1 MPKYIVDGTTYNIPN
16 DKVDSFEKRYP
27 QAQIEYVNEGTTFQ
41 IPLEK
46 RDRFLQKY
54 PKATFEAPVAVEQPT
69 ESEEPIV
76 PEQNIPAKNN
86 FYENV
91 ESSDADVTPQP
102 QPWRAPLV
110 PSESDEQIA
119 NDQIP
124 RFYDYSSYLKEEQQT
139 VSDAE
144 QLGERLEQAN
154 RIQVADLSSF
164 IDKELARRGQELDQS
179 AHDRKNWW
187 QDIPR
192 GSGGA
197 IHTFNSATSNG
208 RMADIEYR
216 NLTAAR
222 NSLTDAQRI
231 INEADAAQRDDRYHD
246 WATTKFAK
254 GAARGFGDKL
264 FDARTW
270 DLGLSNL
277 SDNLAF
283 SMALDAFD
291 NGKELTPSQQ
301 AMLDAKA
308 IELATNA
315 YFGSYIG
322 RGYKAGNVTA
332 ESIPFMLE
340 MCLNPASAT
349 GSAATSRLSRYALKR
364 FGKQTLERNAKKYAA
379 AKIATRVAGDI
390 TGSAVMAATT
400 GSARTMADAVDRTS
414 GQVYYDTDEN
424 LNTIFDGH
432 TEGDDFGTAVA
443 KSFGATTIE
452 NYSEMVGE
460 YFAPV
465 LGIAGKG
472 MGKGLEKI
480 GLGKVNKFIDNVA
493 VSDVG
498 RLVSDFEKKAKW
510 NGLIGEYAEE
520 VAGGIMNA
528 LVVGDQTL
536 DTDADTGVFNLDNNI
551 DTFLGVSLMG
561 GFLSSVKTVGYRTP
575 KYQARKAMQKA
586 DNKAAVAFGDTETWD
601 SIRGAL
607 EYEDGTQDV
616 LHQVLTDADYND
628 DQKRAVLEYAYAR
641 GNYNGILKGEEKHRA
656 DENTD
661 PAQTDAEQSFD
672 NGYTLNSSQEMND
685 ARNMLD
691 FQREEMR
698 RHFRLPEDADVDA
711 YLGDNPVERIIASR
725 NMGAL
730 EEETQRIIDY
740 VNAKATYDGMITR
753 VQDDI
758 DGRISASDIMIDSRV
773 NPADGMVHPAT
784 LNVDDRKVY
793 VVSGNLVM
801 NADNTMIDREQSDE
815 SVVIRDAETGK
826 IEFSDPSAFLRVD
839 ESVNPEYEK
848 QIAQEQIREAY
859 AQQAADKADGVLA
872 FNAGETY
879 ILTDEQG
886 VQHTTQM
893 LMDNGDGTVQVVID
907 NAAEPIIIPT
917 EKVQQMSEATNL
929 IRLQQ
934 YVQQRAVERAEIAEA
949 EKEASRPM
957 YALND
962 QITLRTP
969 DGRSIRGTI
978 TQEADADGMI
988 EVHTEKPVKGEY
1000 VLNTFSRDELDAML
1014 VEHNGNVIETEQQS
1028 EDVPNDRAQQPIEET
1043 APALEMDAEPTSAL
1057 SRIPTNEAGEQLF
1070 EQAPVED
1077 SWAALVEMN
1086 EGDDAE
1092 AIDTAQQMATAAQKE
1107 LDKVLKQKARGGATV
1122 AEIQQNK
1129 AAQKAKIKQLQEK
1142 IAYWNGVAGFK
1153 AEQERL
1159 AAALAK
1165 AERRTKMAELQAT
1178 LQQQGRYSKEN
1189 AELGG
1194 YLDFR
1199 DYVMRAIATGGVK
1212 FKWSDNGNGT
1222 KGLGSHLGLKNSRSE
1237 MSRRIWMLNNESGEY
1252 PEVIAESL
1260 LSSYAESLGIDGYAE
1275 EATGMT
1281 TMDALGEI
1289 LDVAASYDSPRELFA
1304 AAQSRHHTPQETDT
1318 DDSEARNEYEML
1330 KAEAEAM
1337 HMSIEDWEAYQ
1348 QMMQE
1353 IILPELDK
1361 ISDDELMSIFVNAYL
1376 QEDER
1381 SGENDEIQ
1389 HGIPQ
1394 GTERVARDSDGGA
1407 ALPDDGTDNAGTDRS
1422 RQAVGT
1428 ERTDVIAEQSPVDV
1442 PAADIPSTAE
1452 SAIEDGIGFNEDP
1465 AQKELSISQEIT
1477 QAERETDTAPTDAQK
1492 AAGNYKKGHIKID
1505 GFDITI
1511 ENPKGSERS
1520 GVDNTGNP
1528 WSVTMNNT
1536 YGYIRGTKGVDG
1548 DHIDVFLSDHLDD
1561 WTGTVFV
1568 VDQIKDDGSFDE
1580 HKVMYGFNTT
1590 EEAQEAYLKNFSD
1603 GWNGLGAITGT
1614 NKEDFQKWI
1623 ASSHRK
1629 TKPFAEYKRINP
1641 TNDRNGYSVER
1652 RFHKKNGTYIYAL
1665 KFNEQMSRE
1674 DFVALKSEVKKFGG
1688 YYSSYGKGGF
1698 IFDNETDADKFATT
1712 ILGNAVAEEQR
1723 PLSLSDMVEVSND
1736 AAASSEINN
1745 IPSLETE
1752 YEATYRKFTT
1762 GATLLAKMEVQNTGR
1777 KLADALN
1784 AKFRSEGKKLKERRD
1799 LIREHLRS
1807 IRHKVDAPIDAKL
1820 YDYGDVGS
1828 YSLVSEAIGKTFIRG
1843 KESIEFLSYDKETGK
1858 VIANLNTD
1866 FIVADNYAL
1875 SVAEAAAY
1883 IREEGWEVKSETTN
1897 PSGNKL
1903 VSDERY
1909 NELRERMRKK
1919 LGQLNMGID
1928 PEILAIGTEMAVYHI
1943 EKGARKFTDY
1953 AKAMIEDLGDV
1964 IRPYLKSFYNGAREL
1979 PEMADAGLSADMTAY
1994 DEVRT
1999 FDVANFD
2006 KDVPNAIGTAEV
2018 VVREQE
2024 INRQAEAAKEQLSES
2039 KDEKIH
2045 EVYEQTTADTE
2056 TFASE
2061 AEAIAS
2067 EAESQ
2072 SEIIANEAA
2081 GNEIVARIDA
2091 QLETINEQLAL
2102 LGYYKADTDD
2112 ETRFD
2117 EQYGYS
2123 KTAEKKAV
2131 SDADKL
2137 AKKIA
2142 SDLGIPTSRKKIAT
2156 ANIAPAGGN
2165 VYFRLPLI
2173 GNKSL
2178 WVSIDV
2184 LPADYTI
2191 GQGYSD
2197 DLKIG
2202 DDLFSSYFRIEDQ
2215 TESGRNQYIS
2225 PNEFFKSDVTYSDLI
2240 ETIRRTIRK
2249 YVPDFVIK
2257 PAEAE
2262 NVSTEKVRKPRK
2274 KSIAP
2279 QQTISDLFSG
2289 ISEKEPPASV
2299 EVQQIAIRKKDADQE
2314 GGQATSSDTAIR
2326 NARNNQNERGKD
2338 YAPASPKARFDA
2350 NIAAIRIMRDLIDGG
2365 KAASEADM
2373 ATLRRY
2379 SGWGGLGTYFNN
2391 ENSAEN
2397 IILHDLLS
2405 PEEYDAAVQSINS
2418 AYYTPASII
2427 DTLWDAVEKLGFKGG
2442 KILEGSAGI
2451 GNIIGSMPRSIS
2463 AMSDIEAVEI
2473 DSVSGNILKLLY
2485 PDAKVSVQGFEE
2497 TGIRNGSVDLA
2508 ITNVPFVTGLH
2519 VFDKIDKDLSNKF
2532 SDIHDF
2538 CIAKNVRKLCEG
2550 GLGIFITSSGT
2561 LDKSKKLRE
2570 WLIDPKGGCAD
2581 VIGAFRLNNETF
2593 GGTNVTS
2600 DIIIVRKR
2608 IGGRVSPQAIDVQSA
2623 SFVREG
2629 LFETGQQE
2637 WDRKSVS
2644 WKNETKTA
2652 QMYFNDYFQQHPE
2665 CMAGEMLFAYEK
2677 GETYRPGS
2685 IGLYPR
2691 KGIDQSSLLKSW
2703 VEQMQ
2708 PTEESRDESTKKR
2721 SEAESTEVREGELLL
2736 NSKGEICISKRGEAV
2751 VLDLNGNKVNGHTKA
2766 ECLQAYNRLKV
2777 ALDNVLQKQI
2787 DSNDDNALQSFID
2800 ELNSAYDDFVNR
2812 FGRLNRNM
2820 AISFLRNDVEF
2831 PSIAAIEK
2839 YSEAKDMDG
2848 TTHVQ
2853 TEKTNVFKGRVI
2865 GFQAEPQPETI
2876 KDGVIASIYKRGYID
2891 VEYISGKLNKD
2902 SDAVKSAILSEG
2914 LGFENPVSGAI
2925 EVRYEYLSGNVREKL
2940 DKARDNN
2947 EDGRFDANIKALE
2960 QVVPMDIPAHLI
2972 EFQIGS
2978 SWIEPSLYTNFF
2990 EDTYGISMDDP
3001 ILVNG
3006 TWVFSGRIG
3015 SERNDKN
3022 ISSGVY
3028 SEKLRKR
3035 VYGHELAMAAMNNT
3049 PIVMQIKVQRS
3060 DGFGG
3065 TTTETITDK
3074 EATTICAQRIGE
3086 IKDEFREW
3094 ARGKMQQDAVLSEH
3108 ITDVYNKKFNAIVP
3122 KHVDKMFF
3130 PDYFGGAAHDISLY
3144 PHQKQA
3150 VIRATTEPLMLAHEV
3165 GTGKTFTLI
3174 STALEMR
3181 RLGTAKKP
3189 MIVVQNATT
3198 GQFVNEAK
3206 RLYPNAKVLSIE
3218 PKDRTPEG
3226 RRAFYA
3232 KIKYNDWDL
3241 IIIPQSVF
3249 NQIPDSIERQ
3259 LGFIQD
3265 RIDEKLYALDSIA
3278 GNDSDSSHVV
3288 KRNLEREI
3296 ERLQDSMAEIAS
3308 GEKRP
3313 GGKKKDAKRQ
3323 AAAKENAAVRA
3334 KKQLDRKT
3342 DDVQNFDD
3350 LGVDALLVDE
3360 AHNYKRLG
3368 ITTSISRVK
3377 GIDTAGSSAAAGLF
3391 LKTRAIFEKCG
3402 WKNVV
3407 FATGTPISNT
3417 AAEIWTFMKYLL
3429 PKDIMQAND
3438 IYHFDDFVRNFG
3450 NISQSLEFATNG
3462 QFKEN
3467 TRFAAYINLPELIRL
3482 WASVSD
3488 TVLTKE
3494 VDYVNDKVP
3503 DLEFGKHQDIFLEQ
3517 TEGLIDIMRAVK
3529 ATLAEFEKMSGK
3541 EKRANSHI
3549 PLVQFGIAKLAAIDP
3564 RLVNAD
3570 AKDEPGSKTN
3580 RAVNEITRTLD
3591 ETEEYNGTIA
3601 IFCDNY
3607 RNQINGKEV
3616 FNLYEDIKQKLIASG
3631 IPASQIVIMQPGMSD
3646 VKKTKIFTGVNSG
3659 EMRVIIGST
3668 STLGTGVNI
3677 QERLHTVIHMD
3688 APNRPMDYTQRNGRI
3703 LRQGNLHKQWDKT
3716 VRILRFGVEDS
3727 LDVTAYQR
3735 LKTKSGFIDAV
3746 MDGKRL
3752 LANNQENRTL
3762 EEEEEGLFDNPV
3774 AALSGSQYALLKQQA
3789 EREARKYRNKK
3800 AQYEADQV
3808 YIHNTLRQHAAETNK
3823 ALQEIGEHEAR
3834 LKKIREMFP
3843 NGKAQ
3848 VITIEGRKCTTE
3860 AEVDAALRE
3869 LVNKPLNVRTEEA
3882 RKDTRFYEETVKI
3895 HILLD
3900 DMPVV
3905 AKVLIIREAAYDNR
3919 FKAVRI
3925 TMHKQIS
3932 YSAPDLD
3939 IFDEPVMGAYV
3950 GGVLDALSNEIISGK
3965 EDAEFIETL
3974 QRANERR
3981 ATEDAAMNDRE
3992 GKSFAFDQELRDA
4005 EAKVAEYTELMKAEL
4020 AEKEAKY
4027 ADRGTSESV
4036 DISRFSSDDVE
4047 ADDNKY
4053 RLREE
4058 EPPVN
4063 TGIGYK
4069 VFVLKDGKLYPPMVA
4084 NPNGEETPTGVWLD
4098 ADAAPVVATSKTG
4111 RAQVKAGGKGTQ
4123 GGSGKLA
4130 YRPGWHLG
4138 VIPYALQFN
4147 RLNPETG
4154 EKELFPANF
4163 VWAEVEYA
4171 NDVDFQEEAMN
4182 YGYNTNGKFQHS
4194 YAGLPRVPENGAYMY
4209 RTNPNPETDPW
4220 IITGAMKVNRILTPS
4235 EVDAIVADAGREPQL
4250 RQEGAITDEQVRQ
4263 LNRLIADCSDNNPT
4277 AIAGRAKRLGN
4288 KLGVP
4293 IRIVEDVEELTDT
4306 NVSKQK
4312 RMRKAKGWFDT
4323 KHGEVVIV
4331 LPNAQNVADV
4341 QSTVLHEIVG
4351 HKGLRSLVGDK
4362 HFDDFLDKVFR
4373 GADKDTRSKIVAL
4386 AKNNDWNFHL
4396 ATEEY
4401 IAQLAEVG
4409 FDSREDRG
4417 FWEKVRDFFMDML
4430 RRAKIGIGA
4439 YISDN
4444 DLRYMLWR
4452 SYQMQIS
4459 KGAMGEAE
4467 NVEMQRKLGVGNNN
4481 GDTLRYRE
4489 SISVPSS
4496 DVARRKY
4503 NDAVRSRNKSGSVKW
4518 YENIP
4523 YKLREAYQD
4532 SMLSLKALYD
4542 AVLEETGNELHD
4554 FEDAYKAEN
4563 RMSSSNKAQA
4573 DIYLRDFYKPLQGE
4587 VLKLIKNGAEY
4598 NDIIRYLIAKHG
4610 LERNEVFSRR
4620 DAEDDGKV
4628 WDGTISRD
4636 FSGLT
4641 ELTGEEDNYTDAAQ
4655 AIVDEFEKQ
4664 YDVGTLWEK
4673 INDATKETLRKSY
4686 ESGLMS
4692 RTTYEKVSAM
4702 FAYYIPL
4709 RGWDANI
4716 AANEYDYITGNR
4728 LMFASTLKTAHG
4740 RRSIADDPIATI
4752 GSMAESAIIQGN
4764 RNLMKQKFLNFVLNN
4779 PTSLATVNRQWYVQ
4793 NAFGEWEPHNPIIPE
4808 EATADE
4814 VAAIVEQHEQ
4824 DMLSLGDK
4832 ATRHREGLQLNMHAS
4847 KREGQEH
4854 VVRVK
4859 RNGAEFLIFIN
4870 GNPVAAQAVNG
4881 LTNPNASDSSLHK
4894 VAMTVKNFMA
4904 RMFTSQNPAFIF
4916 TNLSRDVIWAGT
4928 AVAIKEDKRYMAQYT
4943 KNVSGALLK
4952 AELPVL
4958 ISKLQKGTLDT
4969 NVDIERYFD
4978 EFIRNGGETGFTQL
4992 NTIEDYKRNMQRFLK
5007 EAQGGSVSLTRKAWQ
5022 GLWDAVEFLNRS
5034 AEDTTRF
5041 MVFLTSR
5048 QMGRSISQS
5057 IWDAKEI
5064 TVNFNKKGRGGFGA
5078 TFINFAYIF
5087 CNATIQGLANFGR
5100 LMSHHPKKM
5109 TAALS
5114 SFTTAGLMA
5123 PMLSL
5128 AVQAMCGGDDD
5139 DQLSYWDLPEWV
5151 RRNNIVF
5158 YVPWSK
5164 NGFITIPLPHEL
5176 RPFYGIG
5183 ELAFS
5188 CLMGKE
5194 KVDNAVAKGIEG
5206 FSGLLPLDYT
5216 GNAGNA
5222 AVNFTPTIAQPFAQI
5237 IANKDYFGKPIYRK
5251 NDYNELDPEWTKAY
5265 KGTNGFLVS
5274 GAKWLNEL
5282 SGGDGVKKGAIDFN
5296 PAIVEHIFES
5306 YLGGVGKTVNRSIK
5320 TFSMLWDEDARD
5332 VRNIPVVSSFYQKGD
5347 ARTTGSQLNRE
5358 YFDAMDEYESLEHD
5372 FNGYKSKIKIGAI
5385 EYAEKL
5391 DTLIA
5396 SPIFDRYRTMKG
5408 YKGAIDKLQQ
5418 ALKFT
5423 DPTDREE
5430 LETAI
5435 MELKAEMLDELR
5447 KSEQQ
5452 SNK

>member
-1 MPKYIVDGTTYNIPN
+1 MPKYIVNGTTYNIPG

-76 PEQNIPAKNN
+76 PVQNNPAKNN
-86 FYENV
+86 FYDNV
-91 ESSDADVTPQP
+91 ESDADVTP

-110 PSESDEQIA
+110 PSESDEQIS

-124 RFYDYSSYLKEEQQT
+124 RFYDYSSYLKEEQPT
-139 VSDAE
+139 APDAE

-154 RIQVADLSSF
+154 RVQVADLSSF
-164 IDKELARRGQELDQS
+164 IDKELSRRGKELDQS

-208 RMADIEYR
+208 RMADMEYR

-231 INEADAAQRDDRYHD
+231 IDEADAAQRDDRYHD

-390 TGSAVMAATT
+390 AGSAAMAATT
-400 GSARTMADAVDRTS
+400 GSVRTMADAVDRTS
-414 GQVYYDTDEN
+414 GQAYYDTDEN

-443 KSFGATTIE
+443 KAFGATTIE

-472 MGKGLEKI
+472 MGKGFEKI

-616 LHQVLTDADYND
+616 LHQVLTDADFND

-672 NGYTLNSSQEMND
+672 NGYTLDSSQEMND

-698 RHFRLPEDADVDA
+698 RHFGLPEDADVDA
-711 YLGDNPVERIIASR
+711 YFGENPVERIIASR
-725 NMGAL
+725 NMGAP
-730 EEETQRIIDY
+730 EEETQRVIDY

-758 DGRISASDIMIDSRV
+758 DGRISASDAMIDSRI

-793 VVSGNLVM
+793 IVSGNLVM

-815 SVVIRDAETGK
+815 SVVIRDAKTGK

-839 ESVNPEYEK
+839 ESVEPAYEK
-848 QIAQEQIREAY
+848 QIAQEQIRDAY

-872 FNAGETY
+872 FNAGDTY
-879 ILTDEQG
+879 VLTDEQG
-886 VQHTTQM
+886 VQHTAQM
-893 LMDNGDGTVQVVID
+893 LLDNGDGTVQVVMD
-907 NAAEPIIIPT
+907 NSAEPIIIPK
-917 EKVQQMSEATNL
+917 EQAQQMSEATNL

-934 YVQQRAVERAEIAEA
+934 YVQQRAVERADVAEA

-962 QITLRTP
+962 QITIRTS
-969 DGRSIRGTI
+969 DGRSVRGTI
-978 TQEADADGMI
+978 TQEADPDGMI
-988 EVHTEKPVKGEY
+988 EVHTEIPVKGEY
-1000 VLNTFSRDELDAML
+1000 VLNSFSREELDAML
-1014 VEHNGNVIETEQQS
+1014 VEHNGNVVETEQQAETVPS
-1028 EDVPNDRAQQPIEET
+1028 ESTQQPIGET
-1043 APALEMDAEPTSAL
+1043 APAMEMDAEPTSAL

-1092 AIDTAQQMATAAQKE
+1092 AIDTAQQMAAAAQKE

-1304 AAQSRHHTPQETDT
+1304 AAQSRHQPPQETDT
-1318 DDSEARNEYEML
+1318 NDNEARNEYELL

-1361 ISDDELMSIFVNAYL
+1361 ISDEELLSIFVNAYL

-1381 SGENDEIQ
+1381 SRENDEIQ
-1389 HGIPQ
+1389 HRIPQ
-1394 GTERVARDSDGGA
+1394 GAERVARDSDGGT

-1422 RQAVGT
+1422 RQAIGP
-1428 ERTDVIAEQSPVDV
+1428 ERTDVVAEQSPVDV

-1452 SAIEDGIGFNEDP
+1452 PAIEDGTGFNEDP
-1465 AQKELSISQEIT
+1465 TQKELSISQEIT
-1477 QAERETDTAPTDAQK
+1477 QAEQETDIAPTDAQK
-1492 AAGNYKKGHIKID
+1492 AAGNYKKGHVKID

-1520 GVDNTGNP
+1520 GVDNAGNP

-1536 YGYIRGTKGVDG
+1536 YGYIRGTEGVDG

-1561 WTGTVFV
+1561 WTGMVFV

-1580 HKVMYGFNTT
+1580 HKVMYGFNTS

-1603 GWNGLGAITGT
+1603 GWNGLGAITCT

-1641 TNDRNGYSVER
+1641 TNARNGYSVER
-1652 RFHKKNGTYIYAL
+1652 RFHKKNNTHIYAL

-1698 IFDNETDADKFATT
+1698 IFDNEADADKFATT
-1712 ILGNAVAEEQR
+1712 ILGNALETVEEKR

-1736 AAASSEINN
+1736 AAALSEIDN
-1745 IPSLETE
+1745 IPSLEDE

-1828 YSLVSEAIGKTFIRG
+1828 YSLVSEAIGKTFVRG
-1843 KESIEFLSYDKETGK
+1843 KESIEFLSYDKENGK

-1866 FIVADNYAL
+1866 FIGADNYAL
-1875 SVAEAAAY
+1875 SVADAAAY

-1919 LGQLNMGID
+1919 LGQLNIGVD

-1943 EKGARKFTDY
+1943 EKGARKFADY

-1979 PEMADAGLSADMTAY
+1979 PEMADAGLSTDMTAY

-2006 KDVPNAIGTAEV
+2006 KDVPNAIGAAEV

-2024 INRQAEAAKEQLSES
+2024 INRQAEAAKELLSES
-2039 KDEKIH
+2039 KDEKTH
-2045 EVYEQTTADTE
+2045 DVYEQTTADTE

-2072 SEIIANEAA
+2072 SEIIEDEAA

-2091 QLETINEQLAL
+2091 QIKTINEQLAL

-2112 ETRFD
+2112 ENRFD
-2117 EQYGYS
+2117 EQFGYS

-2142 SDLGIPTSRKKIAT
+2142 SDLGIPTSRKRIAT

-2165 VYFRLPLI
+2165 ITFRLPLTE
-2173 GNKSL
+2173 GRSL
-2178 WVSIDV
+2178 LVSID
-2184 LPADYTI
+2184 I
-2191 GQGYSD
+2191 GPDSYVEGHGYSD
-2197 DLKIG
+2197 DLKV
-2202 DDLFSSYFRIEDQ
+2202 FSNYLRIEDQ
-2215 TESGRNQYIS
+2215 TASGQNQYIS
-2225 PNEFFKSDVTYSDLI
+2225 PNENFKSDVIYSDLI

-2262 NVSTEKVRKPRK
+2262 NLSTGNVYKPRK
-2274 KSIAP
+2274 KSVAP
-2279 QQTISDLFSG
+2279 QQMISDLFSG
-2289 ISEKEPPASV
+2289 ISEKELPASV
-2299 EVQQIAIRKKDADQE
+2299 EEQQIAIEETDAVHE
-2314 GGQATSSDTAIR
+2314 RGQSTSSDTAIR

-2350 NIAAIRIMRDLIDGG
+2350 NIAAIRIMRDLIDGA

-2397 IILHDLLS
+2397 KILHDLLS

-2418 AYYTPASII
+2418 AYYTPASVI

-2473 DSVSGNILKLLY
+2473 DTVSGNILKLLY
-2485 PDAKVSVQGFEE
+2485 PDAKVSVQGFED
-2497 TGIRNGSVDLA
+2497 TSIRNGSVDLA

-2532 SDIHDF
+2532 GDIHDF
-2538 CIAKNVRKLCEG
+2538 CIAKNVRKLREG
-2550 GLGIFITSSGT
+2550 GLGVFITSSGT

-2600 DIIIVRKR
+2600 DIIIVKKR

-2685 IGLYPR
+2685 IGLYPK
-2691 KGIDQSSLLKSW
+2691 KGMDQSSLLKSW

-2708 PTEESRDESTKKR
+2708 PIEESHDESIRKR
-2721 SEAESTEVREGELLL
+2721 SEAESTEVKEGQLLL
-2736 NSKGEICISKRGEAV
+2736 NSKGEICISQRGEAV
-2751 VLDLNGNKVNGHTKA
+2751 ALDLNGNKVNGHTKS
-2766 ECLQAYNRLKV
+2766 ECLQAYNRLKI

-2787 DSNDDNALQSFID
+2787 DSSDDNVLQSFID

-2865 GFQAEPQPETI
+2865 GFQAEPQPKTI

-2891 VEYISGKLNKD
+2891 IEYISGKLSND
-2902 SDAVKSAILSEG
+2902 ADAVKSAILSEG
-2914 LGFENPVSGAI
+2914 LGFENPISGAI

-2940 DKARDNN
+2940 DQARDNN

-2978 SWIEPSLYTNFF
+2978 SWIDPSLYNYFF
-2990 EDTYGISMDDP
+2990 EETYGISMDAP

-3006 TWVFSGRIG
+3006 TWVFSGHIG

-3022 ISSGVY
+3022 ISTGVY
-3028 SEKLRKR
+3028 SEKLHKR

-3094 ARGKMQQDAVLSEH
+3094 ARSKMQQDSGLSEH

-3122 KHVDKMFF
+3122 KHVDEMFF

-3174 STALEMR
+3174 STAMEMR

-3206 RLYPNAKVLSIE
+3206 RLYPNAKVLTIE

-3308 GEKRP
+3308 GEKRS

-3391 LKTRAIFEKCG
+3391 LKTRTIFEKCG

-3417 AAEIWTFMKYLL
+3417 AAEIWTFMKYLM
-3429 PKDIMQAND
+3429 PKDLMQAND

-3503 DLEFGKHQDIFLEQ
+3503 ELEFGKHQDIFLEQ

-3529 ATLAEFEKMSGK
+3529 AALAEYEKMSGK

-3580 RAVNEITRTLD
+3580 RAINEITRTLD
-3591 ETEEYNGTIA
+3591 ETEDYNGTIA

-3616 FNLYEDIKQKLIASG
+3616 FNLYEDMKQKLIASG
-3631 IPASQIVIMQPGMSD
+3631 IPGSQIVIMQPGMSD

-3716 VRILRFGVEDS
+3716 VRIIRFGVEDS

-3746 MDGKRL
+3746 MDGKHL

-3808 YIHNTLRQHAAETNK
+3808 YIHNTLRQHAGETNK
-3823 ALQEIGEHEAR
+3823 ALQQIGEHEVR

-3843 NGKAQ
+3843 DGKAQ

-3860 AEVDAALRE
+3860 TEVDAALRE

-3882 RKDTRFYEETVKI
+3882 RKDPRFDAETVNI
-3895 HILLD
+3895 HLSLD
-3900 DMPVV
+3900 DMAVI
-3905 AKVLIIREAAYDNR
+3905 AKVLITREAAYDNK

-3932 YSAPDLD
+3932 YSAPALD

-3950 GGVLDALSNEIISGK
+3950 GGILDVLSNEIISGK
-3965 EDAEFIETL
+3965 EDVEFIETL

-3981 ATEDAAMNDRE
+3981 AAEDAAMKDRV
-3992 GKSFAFDQELRDA
+3992 GRSFAFDQELRDA

-4047 ADDNKY
+4047 ADDIKY

-4084 NPNGEETPTGVWLD
+4084 NPNGEETPTGVWLN

-4182 YGYNTNGKFQHS
+4182 YGYNANGKFQHS

-4235 EVDAIVADAGREPQL
+4235 EVDAIVTEAGREPQL

-4263 LNRLIADCSDNNPT
+4263 LNRLIADRSENNPT
-4277 AIAGRAKRLGN
+4277 AIAGRAKRLGS

-4323 KHGEVVIV
+4323 KHDEVIIV

-4341 QSTVLHEIVG
+4341 LSTVLHEIVG
-4351 HKGLRSLVGDK
+4351 HKGLRSLVGNK

-4386 AKNNDWNFHL
+4386 AKNNGWNFHL

-4409 FDSREDRG
+4409 FESREDRG
-4417 FWEKVRDFFMDML
+4417 FWEKIRDFFMDML

-4459 KGAMGEAE
+4459 NGAMGEAE
-4467 NVEMQRKLGVGNNN
+4467 NVEMQRKLGVGNYK
-4481 GDTLRYRE
+4481 GETLRYRE
-4489 SISVPSS
+4489 SKSVPSS
-4496 DVARRKY
+4496 DVARQKY

-4518 YENIP
+4518 CENIP

-4542 AVLEETGNELHD
+4542 AILEETGNELHD

-4587 VLKLIKNGAEY
+4587 MLKLIKNGAGY

-4620 DAEDDGKV
+4620 DVEDAGKV
-4628 WDGTISRD
+4628 WNGTISRD

-4641 ELTGEEDNYTDAAQ
+4641 ELTGEEDNFTDAAQ

-4692 RTTYEKVSAM
+4692 KTTYEKVRAM

-4709 RGWDANI
+4709 RGWDANV
-4716 AANEYDYITGNR
+4716 AANEYDYMMSNR
-4728 LMFASTLKTAHG
+4728 PMLLPALKTAHG

-4832 ATRHREGLQLNMHAS
+4832 ATRHKEGLQLNMRAS

-4870 GNPVAAQAVNG
+4870 GNPIAAQAVNG

-4928 AVAIKEDKRYMAQYT
+4928 AVAIKENKRYMAQYT

-4952 AELPVL
+4952 AKLPVL

-4992 NTIEDYKRNMQRFLK
+4992 NTIDDYKRNMQRFLK
-5007 EAQGGSVSLTRKAWQ
+5007 EAQGSSVSVTSKAWR

-5041 MVFLTSR
+5041 MVFMTSR

-5057 IWDAKEI
+5057 VWDAKEI
-5064 TVNFNKKGRGGFGA
+5064 TINFNKKGRGGYGA
-5078 TFINFAYIF
+5078 TFMNFAYIF

-5100 LMSHHPKKM
+5100 LMSRHPKKM

-5114 SFTTAGLMA
+5114 TFTTAGLMA
-5123 PMLSL
+5123 PMLAL
-5128 AVQAMCGGDDD
+5128 AVQAMCEGDDD
-5139 DQLSYWDLPEWV
+5139 DLMSYWDLPEWV
-5151 RRNNIVF
+5151 RRNNIVI

-5176 RPFYGIG
+5176 RPFYGLG

-5194 KVDNAVAKGIEG
+5194 KVDNAIAKGIEG

-5251 NDYNELDPEWTKAY
+5251 SDYNELDPEWTKAY

-5274 GAKWLNEL
+5274 GAKWLNDI
-5282 SGGDGVKKGAIDFN
+5282 SGGDVVKKGAIDFN

-5332 VRNIPVVSSFYQKGD
+5332 VRNIPVVSSFYQKSD
-5347 ARTTGSQLNRE
+5347 ARTAGSQLNRE
-5358 YFDAMDEYESLEHD
+5358 YFDAMDEYESMEHD
-5372 FNGYKSKIKIGAI
+5372 FNGYKSKIKTGAM

-5391 DTLIA
+5391 DNLMT
-5396 SPIFDRYRTMKG
+5396 SHIFDRYRTMKG

-5423 DPTDREE
+5423 DTTDREE

-5447 KSEQQ
+5447 TSEQQ